1 MFYIG
6 KEKIKCEDGI
16 RSSLKE
22 GKGKKNLCIEFFSQS
37 WKVSFYPCQF
47 RTAFVGIRLSNP

>member
-1 MFYIG
+1 MFYKIG

-22 GKGKKNLCIEFFSQS
+22 GKGKK
-37 WKVSFYPCQF
+37 KPMY
-47 RTAFVGIRLSNP
+47 

>member
-22 GKGKKNLCIEFFSQS
+22 GKGKK
-37 WKVSFYPCQF
+37 KPMY
-47 RTAFVGIRLSNP
+47 